1 MEPLILSGYGIHLNT
16 SKRNL
21 VITDRLNG
29 IIKEYTPFQANFDTL
44 IFNNTSASSITTS
57 AIKWLAVNKINLYL
71 LSWNGNLLSALLPRE
86 PNNGKLRI
94 RAYEAHLKAERRY
107 AIAEALIFEKL
118 RQSHNLLVQLSKFYK
133 GINKEEVD
141 RLFKKEAEFYNTKT
155 KDVPSLLVYEAR
167 IADYYFRCVGSA
179 VFSQLYKDFT
189 FVNRNNTLNSHCRRS
204 ADEYNSLLNYG
215 YGVLEGIV
223 RGMVTSV
230 GLDATISYC
239 HSIQTNRASL
249 IFDIQ
254 ELFRWLIDL
263 SVIQLLEQKKL
274 KKSSFWVTE
283 NMNLRLKS
291 ETATM
296 LVTKIK
302 ENLNMKMPYKGM
314 NFTYEN
320 ILASEIKKLC
330 SFILSDKDKLDFSSI
345 PLVQIKRT
353 DELPLREKIAG
364 LTISDRKRL
373 GIRRNTLWYQQKYIR
388 EGRKIKVYKKVMDKL
403 VN

>member
-1 MEPLILSGYGIHLNT
+1 MILSGWGLHVNT

-21 VITDRLNG
+21 VITDKLNG
-29 IIKEYTPFQANFDTL
+29 TVKEYTPFQANFDTL

-57 AIKWLAVNKINLYL
+57 AMKWLAVNKINLYL
-71 LSWNGNLLSALLPRE
+71 ISWNGNLLSALLPRE

-94 RAYEAHLKAERRY
+94 RAYEAHLNAERRY
-107 AIAEALIFEKL
+107 AIAESLIFEKL

-133 GINKEEVD
+133 DINKEEVD
-141 RLFKKEAEFYNTKT
+141 LLFKKEAEFYNAKS

-167 IADYYFRCVGSA
+167 IADYYWRCIGSA

-223 RGMVTSV
+223 RGMVCAS

-239 HSIQTNRASL
+239 HSIQANRSSL
-249 IFDIQ
+249 IFDLE
-254 ELFRWLIDL
+254 ELGRWLIDL

-274 KKSSFWVTE
+274 KKSSFWITE
-283 NMNLRLKS
+283 NLNLRLKS

-296 LVTKIK
+296 LVSKIK
-302 ENLNMKMPYKGM
+302 ENLNTKMPYRGM

-330 SFILSDKDKLDFSSI
+330 SFILSDKSKLDFSSI
-345 PLVQIKRT
+345 PLVQIKRN
-353 DELPLREKIAG
+353 DELELRNKITQMSITERKARHINKS
-364 LTISDRKRL
+364 TIFYQRKAL
-373 GIRRNTLWYQQKYIR
+373 A
-388 EGRKIKVYKKVMDKL
+388 EGRRIKVYKKVLNKL
-403 VN
+403 Q